1 MVKALEKNIKFILE
15 KIAGDIKVFMEV
27 YFKLINLYPELANN
41 NDDSSSITES
51 GLDTER
57 GENRGVED
65 SEAKSD
71 TSTEYSDQSSSQELS
86 LSISI
91 DEDDLPEISEVS
103 FQAKIQ

>member
-27 YFKLINLYPELANN
+27 YFKLINLYPELAN